1 MDASL
6 EMISETG
13 GVLIYL
19 AQEGRDI
26 GLLNKIR
33 VYALQDTGLDT
44 VDANEQ
50 LGFPADN
57 RTYSIVQKIFSTL
70 HIQSVRLITNN
81 PLKIKALE
89 AHNITVNERVPL
101 IISNNEYNQKY
112 LQTKQERMGHLL

>member
-1 MDASL
+1 
-6 EMISETG
+6 MISESC

-57 RTYSIVQKIFSTL
+57 REYTIVQKILSTL

-81 PLKIKALE
+81 PLKIQALE

-101 IISNNEYNQKY
+101 IIPINEYNQKY
-112 LQTKQERMGHLL
+112 LQTKQTRMGHLL